1 MDSKAVPVFSVH
13 SAMPGARVRR
23 EFLLE
28 CARRASKHIR
38 RRLASISFVL
48 VDDRKMAALHREYM
62 NIGGTTDVITFD
74 LSESPKGPMEGEIY
88 ICVPQAKRQANE
100 YGVPLYFEAARLAI
114 HGVLHLAGYDDDTP
128 ARRERMHL
136 LEDRILQPMRPG
148 R

>member
-1 MDSKAVPVFSVH
+1 MGNKSDTVISVH
-13 SAMPGARVRR
+13 STVAGARVRR
-23 EFLLE
+23 EFLRD

-38 RRLASISFVL
+38 RKIASISFVL

-74 LSESPKGPMEGEIY
+74 LSESPKGPMESEIY

-100 YGVPLYFEAARLAI
+100 YGVPLYLEAARLAI